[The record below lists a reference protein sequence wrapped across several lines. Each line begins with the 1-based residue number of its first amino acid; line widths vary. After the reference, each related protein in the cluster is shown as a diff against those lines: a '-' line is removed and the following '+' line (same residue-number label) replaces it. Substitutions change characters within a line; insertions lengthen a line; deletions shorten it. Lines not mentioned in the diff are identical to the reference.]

1 MKFIDLTKN
10 MVNITEGINYSARTP
25 YSISVIN
32 TEKNGKRITLSSS
45 LYQELEKPNKMNIF
59 LDENTIIL
67 VLAETGPT
75 VSKKGRCIYCT
86 KIVEDITKK
95 FNLDYSNVTSHSF
108 SAKLE
113 NDEETNQK
121 FAIVKIQ

>member
-45 LYQELEKPNKMNIF
+45 LYQELENLIKLIF
-59 LDENTIIL
+59 
-67 VLAETGPT
+67 
-75 VSKKGRCIYCT
+75 S
-86 KIVEDITKK
+86 
-95 FNLDYSNVTSHSF
+95 
-108 SAKLE
+108 
-113 NDEETNQK
+113 
-121 FAIVKIQ
+121 